1 MDKDIRFAKEFLS
14 IEKECKTY
22 LEQFSRISSI
32 ITSTLEI
39 EEIKKRSATI
49 VMENLE
55 CEAASLLIYDEEKK
69 ELFFDVVL
77 GEKGEKIK
85 TIRLKLGQGIAGW
98 VAQHREP
105 LIINDVQSDPRFF
118 KTADKKSGFITRNMI
133 CIPVLSKN
141 RLLGVFQVINKKT
154 GDFSQSDLEFVKIIG
169 NQIAVAL
176 ENAQLYEKLKKTFE
190 AVVFALAETIEQR
203 DKYTGGHTKR
213 VTEYSVLIGEALNLS
228 KKEIYTLKIAAIL
241 HDIGKI
247 AVPDQILNKPGR
259 LTDEEFAYIK
269 IHPVAGAEILKHI
282 PELKEELKGIKYH
295 HERWDG
301 KGYPEGL
308 KGDQIP
314 FIARIIAVADTF
326 DAMTSNRPYRKA
338 LPLEVAFEEVKKCA
352 GTQFD
357 PQVAEAFLKIQNK
370 IKEIYPELIKS
381 NLAEGN

>member
-1 MDKDIRFAKEFLS
+1 MKLSKDFS
-14 IEKECKTY
+14 QIEKECKTY
-22 LEQFSRISSI
+22 LDQFSKISSI
-32 ITSTLEI
+32 INSTLEI
-39 EEIKKRSATI
+39 EEIKKRSTTI

-55 CEAASLLIYDEEKK
+55 CEAASLLLYDERTQ
-69 ELFFDVVL
+69 ELFFDIAL

-105 LIINDVQSDPRFF
+105 VIINDVQNDPRFF
-118 KTADKKSGFITRNMI
+118 KTADKKSGFTTRNMI
-133 CIPVLSKN
+133 CIPILSKN
-141 RLLGVFQVINKKT
+141 KLLGVFQVINKKT
-154 GDFSQSDLEFVKIIG
+154 GDFSPSDLEFVKIIG
-169 NQIAVAL
+169 NQIAIAL
-176 ENAQLYEKLKKTFE
+176 ENAQLYEKLQKTFE

-213 VTEYSVLIGEALNLS
+213 VTEYSVLIGEALGLS

-269 IHPVAGAEILKHI
+269 IHPVAGEEILKHI
-282 PELKEELKGIKYH
+282 PELKEEIKGIKYH

-301 KGYPEGL
+301 RGYPEGL
-308 KGDQIP
+308 KGEEIP

-338 LPLEVAFEEVKKCA
+338 LPLEVAFEEIKKCA

-357 PQVAEAFLKIQNK
+357 PEVAEAFLKIQNK
-370 IKEIYPELIKS
+370 IKEIYPDLIKD
-381 NLAEGN
+381 NLIEGN